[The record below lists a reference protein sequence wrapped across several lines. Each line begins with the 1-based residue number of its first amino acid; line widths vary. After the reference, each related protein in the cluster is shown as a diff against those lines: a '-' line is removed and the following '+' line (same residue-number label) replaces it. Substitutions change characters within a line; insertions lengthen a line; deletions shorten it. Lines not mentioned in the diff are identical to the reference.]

1 MSLLFPGTSHSSL
14 AESIAKRYKFTLGKC
29 EIKKFS
35 CGETYVKILEH
46 VRGTECFIVQTI
58 TKSANDD
65 LMETYLLA
73 DALRRHDAE
82 RITAIIPHFGYA
94 RQDRRASLGEP
105 ISAQLVAKLL
115 VASGVTNIITFD
127 LHSDQIEGFFTTPVD
142 NLHCYQLFADYFQKK
157 QLPDPVIVVPDTG
170 AAKLA
175 DRLTRVF
182 ASPMA
187 ILHKTRPAHHK
198 VSHTHLVGDVKNKT
212 VILFDD
218 MTDTGGSICSAKNE
232 VIGATRIDESGN
244 IWTKVSIVSNTY
256 NQIYGQWV
264 TNAIGYERVVY
275 QDSNLD
281 YIIGGIYYRPY
292 YWDGAFQIQRSLYM
306 DDILYTISPSI
317 VKANELIGLNELNK
331 VDLGYSQQVYNGVFY

>member
-1 MSLLFPGTSHSSL
+1 MPLLFSGTSHPSL
-14 AESIAKRYKFTLGKC
+14 AKSIAKRYNLALGKC

-35 CGETYVKILEH
+35 CGETYVKLEERA
-46 VRGTECFIVQTI
+46 RGEECFILQTI
-58 TKSANDD
+58 TSRANDD

-157 QLPDPVIVVPDTG
+157 QLSDPVIVVPDTG

-182 ASPMA
+182 NCPMA
-187 ILHKTRPAHHK
+187 ILHKTRPAHNE
-198 VSHTHLVGDVKNKT
+198 VSHTHLVGDVKDKT

-218 MTDTGGSICSAKNE
+218 MIDTGGSICSAKDE
-232 VIGATRIDESGN
+232 VIALGARKDIYVAATHAVFSG
-244 IWTKVSIVSNTY
+244 S
-256 NQIYGQWV
+256 
-264 TNAIGYERVVY
+264 AYERLESAGFSEIVVT
-275 QDSNLD
+275 DT
-281 YIIGGIYYRPY
+281 
-292 YWDGAFQIQRSLYM
+292 
-306 DDILYTISPSI
+306 ILLTKHLPN
-317 VKANELIGLNELNK
+317 VKVLSVVELLKHL
-331 VDLGYSQQVYNGVFY
+331 L

>member
-46 VRGTECFIVQTI
+46 VRGTERFIVQTI

-175 DRLTRVF
+175 DRLTKLF

-218 MTDTGGSICSAKNE
+218 MIDTGGSICSAKNE
-232 VIGATRIDESGN
+232 VIALGARKDVYVAATHAVFSGQAYGRLESADFAEIVVTDTIPLAEKLSNITVLSVVELLYKILGN
-244 IWTKVSIVSNTY
+244 SLLNRTKN
-256 NQIYGQWV
+256 G
-264 TNAIGYERVVY
+264 
-275 QDSNLD
+275 
-281 YIIGGIYYRPY
+281 
-292 YWDGAFQIQRSLYM
+292 
-306 DDILYTISPSI
+306 TI
-317 VKANELIGLNELNK
+317 
-331 VDLGYSQQVYNGVFY
+331 

>member
-218 MTDTGGSICSAKNE
+218 MIDTGGSICSAKNE
-232 VIGATRIDESGN
+232 GIALGARKDGYVAATHAVFSGQAYGRLESADFAEIVVTDTIPLAEKLPN
-244 IWTKVSIVSNTY
+244 ITVLS
-256 NQIYGQWV
+256 
-264 TNAIGYERVVY
+264 VVE
-275 QDSNLD
+275 L
-281 YIIGGIYYRPY
+281 
-292 YWDGAFQIQRSLYM
+292 LYK
-306 DDILYTISPSI
+306 IL
-317 VKANELIGLNELNK
+317 
-331 VDLGYSQQVYNGVFY
+331 